1 MKLSEL
7 RYGEHFTCRFEP
19 YSDKTKKLVDP
30 SYPLGVILNKQTS
43 YDDAYIVKIGANA
56 EMVRLID
63 CSDTAAFENRILAG
77 QTNLYEVT
85 ASLSKDNQIDVE
97 VVFFREYK
105 EFTGPFIV
113 NVSKEFQNPENP
125 LSAKKTGFSSKKD
138 EELCKILRSQ
148 FTLGS
153 SNSPYFLYMGN
164 GVDAYTIVNKEY
176 QLELKSGRKN
186 GETELFAT
194 GLRRH
199 KPRNTEKAVCLA
211 KGKLSFNYLS
221 PEKISMLNAKELERN
236 LQEGDSYIGE
246 WDQYNSEIGK
256 RLLESA
262 RKVGYAVV
270 RGEPERVGIHELL
283 FHTVFTENDNVHGD
297 FSSLAE
303 NDCVD
308 IVQELPDYL
317 QNPEMT
323 YEQWIDGIDKELE
336 KENIT
341 VKKNKK
347 EEKKER
353 EEKEWSNQSV
363 TDISDDTITIS
374 TNNKGLPVR
383 EKDGKLY
390 LVLSIVGEK
399 TQVVRRRRARKLIMK
414 GESEIS
420 NLGLILDGKENL
432 TSNIPVISGK
442 KKKISEKQQEKIY
455 KKIFKYDP
463 TDNQKSAINMAQVTP
478 DIAVIQGPPGTGK
491 TTVICG
497 IIESLNESF
506 QKDNNIAGKIF
517 VTSLQHDAVEN
528 IRKRLSINAL
538 PTVKF
543 GRSSGEDEYSL
554 SATQERIQKWC
565 EETAEAIVARTPS
578 LVESAELES
587 LRSLFMDYKKSPSI
601 SMELTLLNGIK
612 NLSPRFTT
620 PAILEKIDSII
631 QSIDDKEQKENE
643 AILSYLYALR
653 TDEQSFLDDGKQR
666 AMELYVL
673 LKEEQ
678 ISIPPC
684 LAKACSYSEGESL
697 EFLSEL
703 KKYKDHLLEEYI
715 PHTEFRKAKENLVI
729 TNLVKEVSDRIQQ
742 YPFDPSEKKNM
753 ALADFV
759 YELQNNPDG
768 ITNTLL
774 NYNPVLAATVQQGEG
789 KEMKEARERLGLDG
803 LFKSTPY
810 EYVIVD
816 EAARVAPPDL
826 LIPMSKA
833 KHIILVGD
841 HRQLPQ
847 QIDQE
852 IEKKM
857 EEAAASKEDIAFLN
871 ESTFER
877 LFMQLDITK
886 KITLNKQFRMHPV
899 LGQFISKE
907 FYEAHN
913 KEEAFESPLG
923 PENFVQNLSFISKK
937 SAVWYDVKNDAGN
950 GAECKNKLK
959 SRFRKGEAI
968 AAAKLLAKWLEDDSE
983 RKLTFGII
991 SFYSAQCLEIKKQ
1004 LKNYGVFDE
1013 KLQIKDEY
1021 KYTAPDKNGDIEE
1034 RIKIGTVDAFQGM
1047 EFDVVILCAVRTAK
1061 NERIN
1066 SAYNELHRNAEEGL
1080 KKQQSIFGFLMSKN
1094 RLCVSM
1100 SRQKKSLVVIGDK
1113 NLFSSPLAQESVPE
1127 LYDYYKLCNENKA
1140 FGLVL
1145 EDA

>member
-1 MKLSEL
+1 MRLDEL

-19 YSDKTKKLVDP
+19 YSDKTKILTDP
-30 SYPLGVILNKQTS
+30 DNPLGVILQKQTS
-43 YDDAYIVKIGANA
+43 YDDAYIIKFGKNA

-85 ASLSKDNQIDVE
+85 VRLSKYNQIDVE

-105 EFTGPFIV
+105 EFSGDFFV
-113 NVSKEFQNPENP
+113 NVSKEFQDLENP
-125 LSAKKTGFSSKKD
+125 SSAKRTGFSSKRD
-138 EELCKILRSQ
+138 EELCKILRRQ

-153 SNSPYFLYMGN
+153 SNSPYFLYMGKSA
-164 GVDAYTIVNKEY
+164 DSYTLVNKEY
-176 QLELKSGRKN
+176 QLEIKAGTQN
-186 GETELFAT
+186 GETALFAT
-194 GLRRH
+194 GLKRH

-221 PEKISMLNAKELERN
+221 PEKISLLNAKELSKN
-236 LQEGDSYIGE
+236 LQEGDSYIGD

-270 RGEPERVGIHELL
+270 RGEPERVGSHELL
-283 FHTVFTENDNVHGD
+283 FHTSFIENEKSHGD

-317 QNPEMT
+317 QKLEMT
-323 YEQWIDGIDKELE
+323 YEQWIDGIDEELKNE
-336 KENIT
+336 DLF
-341 VKKNKK
+341 VKKDKK

-353 EEKEWSNQSV
+353 EEKKWSNQSV

-374 TNNKGLPVR
+374 TENKGLPVR
-383 EKDGKLY
+383 DKDGKLY

-399 TQVVRRRRARKLIMK
+399 TQVVRRRRARKRIME

-420 NLGLILDGKENL
+420 NLGLILDGKEKL
-432 TSNIPVISGK
+432 CSNIPTISGN
-442 KKKISEKQQEKIY
+442 KKKISEKQQEKVY
-455 KKIFKYDP
+455 KKIFKYEP

-497 IIESLNESF
+497 IIESLNEGF

-517 VTSLQHDAVEN
+517 VTGLQHDAVEN

-565 EETAEAIVARTPS
+565 EETAEAIVVKTPS
-578 LVESAELES
+578 IIESAELGN

-601 SMELTLLNGIK
+601 SMELKLLNGIK

-620 PAILEKIDSII
+620 PEILEKIDSII
-631 QSIDDKEQKENE
+631 QSLDGNQQKENVE
-643 AILSYLYALR
+643 MLSYLYALR

-678 ISIPPC
+678 ISIPSC
-684 LAKACSYSEGESL
+684 LEKACSYSEGESL

-703 KKYKDHLLEEYI
+703 KEYKHCLMEQYI
-715 PHTEFRKAKENLVI
+715 PRTEFRKSKENLVI

-759 YELQNNPDG
+759 YELRNNPDG

-789 KEMKEARERLGLDG
+789 REMSDARKMLGLDG
-803 LFKSTPY
+803 PGKSTPY

-826 LIPMSKA
+826 LIPMAKA

-857 EEAAASKEDIAFLN
+857 EDAAASKEDIAFLN

-877 LFMQLDITK
+877 LFMQLEVTK

-923 PENFVQNLSFISKK
+923 PEDFVQNLSYISNKP
-937 SAVWYDVKNDAGN
+937 AVWYDVKNDAGN
-950 GAECKNKLK
+950 GAECKNSLK

-968 AAAKLLAKWLEDDSE
+968 AAARLLAKWLEDDSE

-1004 LKNYGVFDE
+1004 LKIYGVFDE
-1013 KLQIKDEY
+1013 RLQIREEY
-1021 KYTAPDKNGDIEE
+1021 KYTAPDKNGDFEE

-1047 EFDVVILCAVRTAK
+1047 EFDIVILCAVRTAK
-1061 NERIN
+1061 NERII

-1100 SRQKKSLVVIGDK
+1100 SRQKKSLMVIGDK
-1113 NLFSSPLAQESVPE
+1113 NLFSSRLAQESVPE
-1127 LYDYYKLCNENKA
+1127 LYDYYKLCNENKD